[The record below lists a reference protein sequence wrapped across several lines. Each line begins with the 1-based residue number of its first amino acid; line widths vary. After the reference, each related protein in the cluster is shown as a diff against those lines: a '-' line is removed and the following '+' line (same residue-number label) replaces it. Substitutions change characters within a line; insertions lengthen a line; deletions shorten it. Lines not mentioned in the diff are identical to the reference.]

1 MCLART
7 LAHSLSEMTTF
18 WGIAAVPPSKDAP
31 PIASAPRTT
40 ARRSRPFGS
49 SLGSDIYVSPE
60 QNFWPTKPDSSITG
74 CQPNVE
80 LYLANF
86 QMVIGDHLRG
96 SDFTTHVGDQRIL
109 KCPLQHGNLVGVQ
122 LDITNLSYSFR

>member
-7 LAHSLSEMTTF
+7 LAHSLSEITAF

-60 QNFWPTKPDSSITG
+60 QNFWPTNLIPHCRLSNRNEVLSCISPT
-74 CQPNVE
+74 
-80 LYLANF
+80 F
-86 QMVIGDHLRG
+86 MVVGDQSRG
-96 SDFTTHVGDQRIL
+96 SDFAAHVGNQRIL
-109 KCPLQHGNLVGVQ
+109 KCPL
-122 LDITNLSYSFR
+122 